1 VLTKSCDFLQPFY
14 NKYVTR
20 PRMVTFEYILIQK
33 CDHNVLLT
41 EKVAKVALTFYYDLC
56 SQIIIFLFKKMT
68 TFYKKLRLASM
79 VIKMKLFG
87 LILLLIFKIWN
98 LNIFSKSFF
107 ENPFLDIFVFLKN
120 VQISK
125 SQKVLKKM

>member
-1 VLTKSCDFLQPFY
+1 
-14 NKYVTR
+14 
-20 PRMVTFEYILIQK
+20 M
-33 CDHNVLLT
+33 LT

-125 SQKVLKKM
+125 SQKSFEKNVKKMSCDDNAHKMIFSLKILLP